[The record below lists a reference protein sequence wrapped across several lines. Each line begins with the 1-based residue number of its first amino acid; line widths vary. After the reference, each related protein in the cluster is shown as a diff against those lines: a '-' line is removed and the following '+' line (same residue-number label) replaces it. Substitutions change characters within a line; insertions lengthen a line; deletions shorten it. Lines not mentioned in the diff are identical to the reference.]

1 MICVQKQTKY
11 KPNKIT
17 TMKTIAIIATALM
30 MFSTSFANAATT
42 SRTLTVI
49 DSFGR
54 ILSMPVKVE
63 VAQEE
68 LPFNLPEM
76 WKQSRVDQSSMIF
89 DISGMSKPEKAEEI
103 PAEVKDLFLR

>member
-1 MICVQKQTKY
+1 
-11 KPNKIT
+11 
-17 TMKTIAIIATALM
+17 MKTFAIIAAAM
-30 MFSTSFANAATT
+30 IMFSTSFANAATT

-63 VAQEE
+63 EAQEE
-68 LPFNLPEM
+68 LPFNLPDTG
-76 WKQSRVDQSSMIF
+76 KQSRVDQSSMIF

-103 PAEVKDLFLR
+103 PAEVKALFFQ